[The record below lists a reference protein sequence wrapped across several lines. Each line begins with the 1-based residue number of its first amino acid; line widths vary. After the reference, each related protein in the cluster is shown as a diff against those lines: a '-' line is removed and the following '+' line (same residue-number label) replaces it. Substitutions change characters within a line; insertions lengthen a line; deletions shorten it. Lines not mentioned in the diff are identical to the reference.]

1 MDKKTED
8 LYFDSH
14 SEDEKTQDLNYY
26 QTKNDITTDALFYSE
41 KAPEPV
47 ERKAKRRCMGC
58 MELIDEND
66 EYCENCGYLN
76 NDESTQPLNIKPG
89 TIIGDKYIVGKS
101 IGSGGFGVTYIGW
114 DTVLERKVAIK
125 EYLPSEF
132 ATRCYGQTQVTVFS
146 GEKADQFAIG
156 RQKFVEE
163 AKRLAKFKS
172 ENGIVKIYDSFE
184 ENETAYIVMEYLDG
198 ETLAKF
204 IQREGKVSPEK
215 AVEMMMPV
223 IEALEAVNEAGIIHR
238 DIAPDN
244 ILLTKTGE
252 IKLID
257 FGAARYATTT
267 HSKSL
272 TVIIKPGYSAEE
284 QYRSRGEQGPHT
296 DVYSVGAVL
305 YKLITGE
312 TPPDALER
320 RATFQS
326 KGKDILKPIHKVVKN
341 VPPNIETA
349 IHNAMNVRIEDRTP
363 DMINLAG
370 ELLSEEPVKR
380 RDGKI
385 SKIDVLTWPLW
396 AKIGVPSGFVVAV
409 TLCLLLA
416 FGVIGP
422 RSRLQTG
429 VEIPDGMTLV
439 PDVITYDVD
448 DAEKELGDK
457 DLKLIIGDKRN
468 DEKIKENTVLLQDPD
483 AGNMIG
489 IGSFIKVTISAGAT
503 KEYVIDVKDYTLDL
517 AKKEL
522 EALGFTVE
530 TKEEYN
536 SDIAPGAV
544 ISQSVQEGEALSKGS
559 VITLVISKGD
569 KNAQTGNPITIPNIT
584 GTQFEEAKANLKKQ
598 SLYVAINELVYSDTL
613 PKGQIVGQT
622 PVGGESGKSGDVI
635 KVAVNMG
642 SKQVYMPDVT
652 YRTEE
657 EAVELLESHGLSV
670 KVERVENKDVAA
682 GTVFKQSV
690 AAGQKIDSTSTIIIT
705 VSNGYTVSVP
715 NVTGMELEK
724 AQETLMQAGVAST
737 VTYQKS
743 TSVPKD
749 HVISQSIASGT
760 KVNQGTNVNL
770 VISTGNEE
778 APQTKEE
785 LAGISIN
792 STPNKKIYYIGDE
805 QSLSGLSVIATYSNG
820 VQTDITSKCTFT
832 GFDSLSAGTKTITAK
847 YTENGV
853 SRTASFA
860 VTVKVPE
867 VSINRNNLTISDKS
881 SVTLSAETSPSGQSV
896 SWKSSNPAVATVS
909 GGMVK
914 GVKEGRAEIT
924 ASISYNG
931 KVYTSQSCTVDV
943 LATEIPVSG
952 ITLNQ
957 SSKTLETGDSFRLNA
972 TVLPTNATN
981 QNVSWSS
988 SNPSVASVS
997 GGTVT
1002 AKTAGTTVITAKAGS
1017 YTAKCTVTVNV
1028 KKVTVPNIKGDSWNE
1043 AYTTL
1048 KNAGLNPV
1056 RVYCYSSTYSSGLAA
1071 YQSVGAGNKVV
1082 PGTTVNVAIS
1092 KGDAN
1097 NAWSGWSTSKPSSS
1111 YESKS
1116 GTQYRYRTRTSEQVA
1131 VYGSWGAT
1139 QWYTSQQSTSD
1150 TVQYVGSRQVETQ
1163 KHYKTQYRYSHWTN
1177 GERSYPTWSSGTSQ
1191 HFTDW
1196 SDNRKIARGSTAWQ
1210 GGSYTR
1216 YGDTSNVWG
1225 YCGSCGRSYFPW
1237 YNEETRQVYTYS
1249 DYRTEYG
1256 YQTRSKS
1263 YETQYSDW
1271 GSWSSW
1277 SFSSASS
1284 SSTKDVETRTVY
1296 SYREKL
1302 PTYN

>member
-8 LYFDSH
+8 LYFNSH
-14 SEDEKTQDLNYY
+14 NEDEKTQDLNYY
-26 QTKNDITTDALFYSE
+26 QTKSDITTDALFYSE
-41 KAPEPV
+41 KTPEPV

-58 MELIDEND
+58 MELIGEND

-326 KGKDILKPIHKVVKN
+326 KGKDILKPIHKIVKN

-439 PDVITYDVD
+439 PDVITYELNE
-448 DAEKELGDK
+448 AEKELNKK
-457 DLKLIIGDKRN
+457 DLKLVIGDKKN
-468 DEKIKENTVLLQDPD
+468 NEKIKENLVLMQNPD
-483 AGNMIG
+483 AGNIVGM
-489 IGSFIKVTISAGAT
+489 GSFINVTISAGAA
-503 KEYVIDVKDYTLDL
+503 KEYVIDVKDYTLEL

-522 EALGFTVE
+522 EALGFKVE
-530 TKEEYN
+530 IKEEYN
-536 SDIAPGAV
+536 SDVAPGAV
-544 ISQSVQEGEALSKGS
+544 ISQSAKAGDAVAKGS

-569 KNAQTGNPITIPNIT
+569 KGIDTSKTVAIPNVV
-584 GTQFEEAKANLKKQ
+584 GTNIEKAKEEVKKLK
-598 SLYVAINELVYSDTL
+598 LYVAISEIIYDEKL
-613 PKGQIVGQT
+613 PEGQITKQSPEGNS
-622 PVGGESGKSGDVI
+622 SGHQGDTI
-635 KVAVNMG
+635 KVTVNKG
-642 SKQVYMPDVT
+642 AKKVYMLDVT
-652 YRTEE
+652 YRTEA
-657 EAVELLESHGLSV
+657 EAIEMLKSHGITV
-670 KVERVENKDVAA
+670 NIVREENRGVAA

-690 AAGQKIDSTSTIIIT
+690 AAGTEIKAGTTVTLT
-705 VSNGYTVSVP
+705 VSKGFEVTVP
-715 NVTGMELEK
+715 NVVGQAKGE
-724 AQETLMQAGVAST
+724 AQKNLMSAGLAST
-737 VTYQKS
+737 VTYQS
-743 TSVPKD
+743 SASVPKD
-749 HVISQSIASGT
+749 HVISQSVKAGE
-760 KVNQGTNVNL
+760 KVNQGTTVNL
-770 VISTGNEE
+770 VVSTGTE
-778 APQTKEE
+778 APPAQKYAVTVTKGS
-785 LAGISIN
+785 GISSVTGAGSYEAGATVTVKATVSSGYKFSKWTSSNTKLLGDSASISYTFKMPASN
-792 STPNKKIYYIGDE
+792 VTLTANAFKIGKVIASGTNGKDIKWKAYDNGVLDIYGTGEMVGYDDPFDETISRPSWGYGDNLNNLMIKKIYISEGITSICYGAFSVFHMLEEVIIPDSVKIIDNYAFNSCENLRNIYISQNVTKIGDGAF
-805 QSLSGLSVIATYSNG
+805 SYCNKLKSINVSPNNKNYTVINGVLFSKDKTKLVAYPSGKGNETYNIPNG
-820 VQTDITSKCTFT
+820 VQTICPAAFYGSDVINV
-832 GFDSLSAGTKTITAK
+832 TI
-847 YTENGV
+847 
-853 SRTASFA
+853 
-860 VTVKVPE
+860 P
-867 VSINRNNLTISDKS
+867 S
-881 SVTLSAETSPSGQSV
+881 SVTIIGKRAFAMCYNLKNVTIAEGLKKLEEHAFMNCRNLEEVKLPNSLRTIEWAAFAHCERLVNITIPQNVTSIGVYAFSDCISLTSV
-896 SWKSSNPAVATVS
+896 TIPKTVESIDYYAFFNWTANQTIYIKGKSSAPAGWDKDWDA
-909 GGMVK
+909 
-914 GVKEGRAEIT
+914 
-924 ASISYNG
+924 Y
-931 KVYTSQSCTVDV
+931 C
-943 LATEIPVSG
+943 
-952 ITLNQ
+952 
-957 SSKTLETGDSFRLNA
+957 NA
-972 TVLPTNATN
+972 KIVWNA
-981 QNVSWSS
+981 
-988 SNPSVASVS
+988 
-997 GGTVT
+997 
-1002 AKTAGTTVITAKAGS
+1002 
-1017 YTAKCTVTVNV
+1017 
-1028 KKVTVPNIKGDSWNE
+1028 
-1043 AYTTL
+1043 
-1048 KNAGLNPV
+1048 
-1056 RVYCYSSTYSSGLAA
+1056 
-1071 YQSVGAGNKVV
+1071 
-1082 PGTTVNVAIS
+1082 
-1092 KGDAN
+1092 
-1097 NAWSGWSTSKPSSS
+1097 
-1111 YESKS
+1111 
-1116 GTQYRYRTRTSEQVA
+1116 
-1131 VYGSWGAT
+1131 
-1139 QWYTSQQSTSD
+1139 
-1150 TVQYVGSRQVETQ
+1150 
-1163 KHYKTQYRYSHWTN
+1163 
-1177 GERSYPTWSSGTSQ
+1177 
-1191 HFTDW
+1191 
-1196 SDNRKIARGSTAWQ
+1196 
-1210 GGSYTR
+1210 
-1216 YGDTSNVWG
+1216 
-1225 YCGSCGRSYFPW
+1225 
-1237 YNEETRQVYTYS
+1237 
-1249 DYRTEYG
+1249 
-1256 YQTRSKS
+1256 
-1263 YETQYSDW
+1263 
-1271 GSWSSW
+1271 
-1277 SFSSASS
+1277 
-1284 SSTKDVETRTVY
+1284 
-1296 SYREKL
+1296 
-1302 PTYN
+1302 

>member
-8 LYFDSH
+8 LYFNSH

-26 QTKNDITTDALFYSE
+26 QTKSDITTDALFYSE
-41 KAPEPV
+41 KTPEPV

-58 MELIDEND
+58 MELIGEND

-76 NDESTQPLNIKPG
+76 NNESTQPLNIKPG

-132 ATRCYGQTQVTVFS
+132 ATRNYGQTQVTVFS

-326 KGKDILKPIHKVVKN
+326 KGKDILKPIHKIVKN

-370 ELLSEEPVKR
+370 ELLSEETVKR

-439 PDVITYDVD
+439 PDVITYELNE
-448 DAEKELGDK
+448 AEKELNKK
-457 DLKLIIGDKRN
+457 DLKLVIGDKKN
-468 DEKIKENTVLLQDPD
+468 NEKIKENLVLMQNPD
-483 AGNMIG
+483 AGNIVGM
-489 IGSFIKVTISAGAT
+489 GSFINVTISAGAT
-503 KEYVIDVKDYTLDL
+503 KEYVVDVKDYTLEL

-522 EALGFTVE
+522 EALGFKVE
-530 TKEEYN
+530 IKEEYN
-536 SDIAPGAV
+536 SDVAPGAV
-544 ISQSVQEGEALSKGS
+544 ISQSAKAGDAVAKGS

-569 KNAQTGNPITIPNIT
+569 KGIDTSKTVAIPNVV
-584 GTQFEEAKANLKKQ
+584 GTNIEKAKEEVKKLK
-598 SLYVAINELVYSDTL
+598 LYVAISEIIYDEKL
-613 PKGQIVGQT
+613 PEGQITKQSPEGNS
-622 PVGGESGKSGDVI
+622 SGHQGDTI
-635 KVAVNMG
+635 KVTVNKG
-642 SKQVYMPDVT
+642 AKKVYMLDVT
-652 YRTEE
+652 YRTEA
-657 EAVELLESHGLSV
+657 EAIEMLKSHGITV
-670 KVERVENKDVAA
+670 NIVREENREVAA

-690 AAGQKIDSTSTIIIT
+690 VAGTEIKAGTTVTLT
-705 VSNGYTVSVP
+705 VSKGFEVTVP
-715 NVTGMELEK
+715 NVVGQAKGE
-724 AQETLMQAGVAST
+724 AQKNLMSAGLAST
-737 VTYQKS
+737 VTYQSS

-749 HVISQSIASGT
+749 HVISQSIKAGE
-760 KVNQGTNVNL
+760 KVNQGTTVNL
-770 VISTGNEE
+770 VISTGTE
-778 APQTKEE
+778 APPAQ
-785 LAGISIN
+785 
-792 STPNKKIYYIGDE
+792 
-805 QSLSGLSVIATYSNG
+805 
-820 VQTDITSKCTFT
+820 
-832 GFDSLSAGTKTITAK
+832 K
-847 YTENGV
+847 Y
-853 SRTASFA
+853 A
-860 VTVKVPE
+860 VTVTKG
-867 VSINRNNLTISDKS
+867 SGIS
-881 SVTLSAETSPSGQSV
+881 SVTGAGSYEAGATV
-896 SWKSSNPAVATVS
+896 TVKATVS
-909 GGMVK
+909 
-914 GVKEGRAEIT
+914 
-924 ASISYNG
+924 
-931 KVYTSQSCTVDV
+931 
-943 LATEIPVSG
+943 SG
-952 ITLNQ
+952 YKF
-957 SSKTLETGDSFRLNA
+957 SKWT
-972 TVLPTNATN
+972 
-981 QNVSWSS
+981 S
-988 SNPSVASVS
+988 SNTKLLSDSASVS
-997 GGTVT
+997 YTFKMPAGNVT
-1002 AKTAGTTVITAKAGS
+1002 LTANAVKIAVTLIESG
-1017 YTAKCTVTVNV
+1017 KCGETVNWSFYSDGLLKISGKGAMDSYYKANEKSV
-1028 KKVTVPNIKGDSWNE
+1028 PQDNDVVTPWFKYNNQITRIVVEEGVTEIGDSAFAQCANVE
-1043 AYTTL
+1043 SISLPDSLT
-1048 KNAGLNPV
+1048 
-1056 RVYCYSSTYSSGLAA
+1056 
-1071 YQSVGAGNKVV
+1071 SVGAFFIGRYDVENTPKKLKSITIPKNINADEIYFLVLSLFNCPSLEKINVDPNNKYFSSVDGV
-1082 PGTTVNVAIS
+1082 LFNKDKSKLISCPVAKKGVYTIPNSVREIESNAFVNCNKLNQIIIPEGVKSIWCTFSSCTSVTSITIPKSVIS
-1092 KGDAN
+1092 IGSGVFSNWTANQTIYIKGKSSAP
-1097 NAWSGWSTSKPSSS
+1097 SGWDKD
-1111 YESKS
+1111 
-1116 GTQYRYRTRTSEQVA
+1116 
-1131 VYGSWGAT
+1131 W
-1139 QWYTSQQSTSD
+1139 D
-1150 TVQYVGSRQVETQ
+1150 TGC
-1163 KHYKTQYRYSHWTN
+1163 N
-1177 GERSYPTWSSGTSQ
+1177 A
-1191 HFTDW
+1191 
-1196 SDNRKIARGSTAWQ
+1196 KI
-1210 GGSYTR
+1210 
-1216 YGDTSNVWG
+1216 VW
-1225 YCGSCGRSYFPW
+1225 
-1237 YNEETRQVYTYS
+1237 N
-1249 DYRTEYG
+1249 
-1256 YQTRSKS
+1256 
-1263 YETQYSDW
+1263 
-1271 GSWSSW
+1271 
-1277 SFSSASS
+1277 A
-1284 SSTKDVETRTVY
+1284 
-1296 SYREKL
+1296 
-1302 PTYN
+1302 

>member
-8 LYFDSH
+8 LYFNSH
-14 SEDEKTQDLNYY
+14 NEDEKTQDLNYY
-26 QTKNDITTDALFYSE
+26 QTKSDITTDALFYSE
-41 KAPEPV
+41 KTPEPV

-58 MELIDEND
+58 MELIGEND

-76 NDESTQPLNIKPG
+76 NNESTQPLNIKPG

-132 ATRCYGQTQVTVFS
+132 ATRNYGQTQVTVFS

-326 KGKDILKPIHKVVKN
+326 KGKDILKPIHKIVKN

-439 PDVITYDVD
+439 PDVITYELNE
-448 DAEKELGDK
+448 AEKELNKK
-457 DLKLIIGDKRN
+457 DLKLVIGDKKN
-468 DEKIKENTVLLQDPD
+468 NEKIKENLVLMQNPD
-483 AGNMIG
+483 AGNIVGM
-489 IGSFIKVTISAGAT
+489 GSFINVTISAGAT
-503 KEYVIDVKDYTLDL
+503 KEYVVDVKDYTLDL

-522 EALGFTVE
+522 EALGFKVE
-530 TKEEYN
+530 IKEEYN
-536 SDIAPGAV
+536 SDVAPGAV
-544 ISQSVQEGEALSKGS
+544 ISQSAKAGEAVAKGS

-569 KNAQTGNPITIPNIT
+569 KGIDTSKTVAIPNVV
-584 GTQFEEAKANLKKQ
+584 GTNIEKAKEEVKKLK
-598 SLYVAINELVYSDTL
+598 LYVAISEIIYDEKL
-613 PKGQIVGQT
+613 PEGQITKQSPEGNS
-622 PVGGESGKSGDVI
+622 SGHQGDTI
-635 KVAVNMG
+635 KVTVNKG
-642 SKQVYMPDVT
+642 AKKVYMLDVT
-652 YRTEE
+652 YRTEA
-657 EAVELLESHGLSV
+657 EAIEMLKSHGITV
-670 KVERVENKDVAA
+670 NIVREENRGVAA

-690 AAGQKIDSTSTIIIT
+690 AAGTEIKAGTTVTLT
-705 VSNGYTVSVP
+705 VSKGFEVTVP
-715 NVTGMELEK
+715 NVVGQAKGE
-724 AQETLMQAGVAST
+724 AQKNLMSAGLAST
-737 VTYQKS
+737 VTYQS
-743 TSVPKD
+743 SASVPKD
-749 HVISQSIASGT
+749 HVISQSVKAGE
-760 KVNQGTNVNL
+760 KVNQGTTVNL
-770 VISTGNEE
+770 VVSTGTE
-778 APQTKEE
+778 APPAQ
-785 LAGISIN
+785 
-792 STPNKKIYYIGDE
+792 
-805 QSLSGLSVIATYSNG
+805 
-820 VQTDITSKCTFT
+820 
-832 GFDSLSAGTKTITAK
+832 K
-847 YTENGV
+847 Y
-853 SRTASFA
+853 A
-860 VTVKVPE
+860 VTVTKG
-867 VSINRNNLTISDKS
+867 SGIS
-881 SVTLSAETSPSGQSV
+881 SVTGAGSYEAGATV
-896 SWKSSNPAVATVS
+896 TVKATVS
-909 GGMVK
+909 SGYK
-914 GVKEGRAEIT
+914 FSKW
-924 ASISYNG
+924 
-931 KVYTSQSCTVDV
+931 TSSNTK
-943 LATEIPVSG
+943 L
-952 ITLNQ
+952 L
-957 SSKTLETGDSFRLNA
+957 GDS
-972 TVLPTNATN
+972 
-981 QNVSWSS
+981 
-988 SNPSVASVS
+988 AS
-997 GGTVT
+997 
-1002 AKTAGTTVITAKAGS
+1002 AS
-1017 YTAKCTVTVNV
+1017 YTFKMPAGNVTLTANAVKIAVTLIESGKCGETVNWSFYSDGLL
-1028 KKVTVPNIKGDSWNE
+1028 KISGKGAMDSYFRVTENIGNDTSAPQYNDIDTPWFAYNSQIVRIIVEEGVTKIGDSAFAQCTNVE
-1043 AYTTL
+1043 KISFPDTL
-1048 KNAGLNPV
+1048 TSLGASFIGHLGVENAPKKLKSITIPKN
-1056 RVYCYSSTYSSGLAA
+1056 
-1071 YQSVGAGNKVV
+1071 
-1082 PGTTVNVAIS
+1082 VNIEDKMEQFS
-1092 KGDAN
+1092 L
-1097 NAWSGWSTSKPSSS
+1097 
-1111 YESKS
+1111 
-1116 GTQYRYRTRTSEQVA
+1116 TRTLVDCPSLEKI
-1131 VYGSWGAT
+1131 
-1139 QWYTSQQSTSD
+1139 
-1150 TVQYVGSRQVETQ
+1150 YVDPEN
-1163 KHYKTQYRYSHWTN
+1163 K
-1177 GERSYPTWSSGTSQ
+1177 
-1191 HFTDW
+1191 
-1196 SDNRKIARGSTAWQ
+1196 
-1210 GGSYTR
+1210 
-1216 YGDTSNVWG
+1216 
-1225 YCGSCGRSYFPW
+1225 
-1237 YNEETRQVYTYS
+1237 
-1249 DYRTEYG
+1249 
-1256 YQTRSKS
+1256 
-1263 YETQYSDW
+1263 
-1271 GSWSSW
+1271 
-1277 SFSSASS
+1277 SFSSINGVLFNKNKTKLLLCCLRSKGTYTIPSS
-1284 SSTKDVETRTVY
+1284 VKEIGAGAFSHLSELSQVIIPDGVQRIESGAFDTCTNILSVTIPESVISMGYSVFPWWESNQTIYIKGKSSAPSGWDKDWDTGCNAKIVW
-1296 SYREKL
+1296 
-1302 PTYN
+1302 NA

>member
-8 LYFDSH
+8 LYFNSH
-14 SEDEKTQDLNYY
+14 NEDEKTQDLNYY
-26 QTKNDITTDALFYSE
+26 QTKSDITTDALFYSE
-41 KAPEPV
+41 KTPEPV

-58 MELIDEND
+58 MELIGEND

-132 ATRCYGQTQVTVFS
+132 ATRNYGQTQVTVFS

-326 KGKDILKPIHKVVKN
+326 KGKDILKPIHKIVKN

-370 ELLSEEPVKR
+370 ELLSEETVKR

-439 PDVITYDVD
+439 PDVITYELNE
-448 DAEKELGDK
+448 AEKELNKK
-457 DLKLIIGDKRN
+457 DLKLVIGDKKN
-468 DEKIKENTVLLQDPD
+468 NEKIKENLVLMQNPD
-483 AGNMIG
+483 AGNIVGM
-489 IGSFIKVTISAGAT
+489 GSFINVTISAGAA
-503 KEYVIDVKDYTLDL
+503 KEYVIDVKDYTLEL

-522 EALGFTVE
+522 EALGFKVE
-530 TKEEYN
+530 IKEEYN
-536 SDIAPGAV
+536 SDVAPGAV
-544 ISQSVQEGEALSKGS
+544 ISQSAKAGEAVAKGS

-569 KNAQTGNPITIPNIT
+569 EGIDTSKTVAIPNVV
-584 GTQFEEAKANLKKQ
+584 GTNIEKAKEEVKKLK
-598 SLYVAINELVYSDTL
+598 LYVAISEIIYDEKL
-613 PKGQIVGQT
+613 PEGQITKQSPEGNS
-622 PVGGESGKSGDVI
+622 SGHQGDTI
-635 KVAVNMG
+635 KVTVNKG
-642 SKQVYMPDVT
+642 AKKVYMLDVT
-652 YRTEE
+652 YRTEA
-657 EAVELLESHGLSV
+657 EAIEMLKSHGIIV
-670 KVERVENKDVAA
+670 NIVREENREVAA

-690 AAGQKIDSTSTIIIT
+690 AAGTEIKAGTTVTLT
-705 VSNGYTVSVP
+705 VSKGFEVTVP
-715 NVTGMELEK
+715 NVVGQAKGE
-724 AQETLMQAGVAST
+724 AQKNLMSAGLAST
-737 VTYQKS
+737 VTYQSS

-749 HVISQSIASGT
+749 HVISQSIKAGE
-760 KVNQGTNVNL
+760 KVNQGTTVNL
-770 VISTGNEE
+770 VVSTGTE
-778 APQTKEE
+778 APPAQKYAVTVTKGSGISSVTGAGSYEAGATVTVKATVSSEYKFSKWTSSNTKLLGDSASISYTFKMPAGNVTLTASALKENIPITKEDGVRLYNNA
-785 LAGISIN
+785 LAKVSGTTTYVN
-792 STPNKKIYYIGDE
+792 RKLTKQDFTNVGDLNRFGPASE
-805 QSLSGLSVIATYSNG
+805 MFAEGSGNVNVKLS
-820 VQTDITSKCTFT
+820 
-832 GFDSLSAGTKTITAK
+832 SLSAGDVTNYSYKTSGDNYIMTFGLGTVNGSTKLKYGNGGYMYFLTIDEVEQALVDIDNLLSGGNFGIEMFKDKSTIELQSGK
-847 YTENGV
+847 LV
-853 SRTASFA
+853 
-860 VTVKVPE
+860 VTVDKTTGEMSKAILDFTE
-867 VSINRNNLTISDKS
+867 VITGKCQFN
-881 SVTLSAETSPSGQSV
+881 VSPS
-896 SWKSSNPAVATVS
+896 P
-909 GGMVK
+909 
-914 GVKEGRAEIT
+914 
-924 ASISYNG
+924 
-931 KVYTSQSCTVDV
+931 
-943 LATEIPVSG
+943 IP
-952 ITLNQ
+952 
-957 SSKTLETGDSFRLNA
+957 
-972 TVLPTNATN
+972 
-981 QNVSWSS
+981 
-988 SNPSVASVS
+988 
-997 GGTVT
+997 
-1002 AKTAGTTVITAKAGS
+1002 
-1017 YTAKCTVTVNV
+1017 
-1028 KKVTVPNIKGDSWNE
+1028 
-1043 AYTTL
+1043 
-1048 KNAGLNPV
+1048 
-1056 RVYCYSSTYSSGLAA
+1056 
-1071 YQSVGAGNKVV
+1071 
-1082 PGTTVNVAIS
+1082 
-1092 KGDAN
+1092 
-1097 NAWSGWSTSKPSSS
+1097 
-1111 YESKS
+1111 
-1116 GTQYRYRTRTSEQVA
+1116 
-1131 VYGSWGAT
+1131 
-1139 QWYTSQQSTSD
+1139 
-1150 TVQYVGSRQVETQ
+1150 
-1163 KHYKTQYRYSHWTN
+1163 
-1177 GERSYPTWSSGTSQ
+1177 
-1191 HFTDW
+1191 
-1196 SDNRKIARGSTAWQ
+1196 STADLEIV
-1210 GGSYTR
+1210 GGVLFNLS
-1216 YGDTSNVWG
+1216 
-1225 YCGSCGRSYFPW
+1225 
-1237 YNEETRQVYTYS
+1237 
-1249 DYRTEYG
+1249 
-1256 YQTRSKS
+1256 
-1263 YETQYSDW
+1263 
-1271 GSWSSW
+1271 
-1277 SFSSASS
+1277 
-1284 SSTKDVETRTVY
+1284 
-1296 SYREKL
+1296 
-1302 PTYN
+1302 

>member
-8 LYFDSH
+8 LYFNSH
-14 SEDEKTQDLNYY
+14 NEDEKTQDLNYY
-26 QTKNDITTDALFYSE
+26 QTKSDITTDALFYSE
-41 KAPEPV
+41 KTPEPV

-58 MELIDEND
+58 MELIGEND

-76 NDESTQPLNIKPG
+76 NNESTQPLNIKPG

-439 PDVITYDVD
+439 PDVITYELNE
-448 DAEKELGDK
+448 AEKELNKK
-457 DLKLIIGDKRN
+457 DLKLVIGDKKN
-468 DEKIKENTVLLQDPD
+468 NEKIKENLVLMQNPD
-483 AGNMIG
+483 AGNIVGM
-489 IGSFIKVTISAGAT
+489 GSFINVTISAGAA
-503 KEYVIDVKDYTLDL
+503 KEYVIDVKDYTLEL

-522 EALGFTVE
+522 EALGFKVE
-530 TKEEYN
+530 IKEEYN
-536 SDIAPGAV
+536 SDVAPGAV
-544 ISQSVQEGEALSKGS
+544 ISQSAKAGEAVAKGS

-569 KNAQTGNPITIPNIT
+569 KGIDTSKTVAIPNVV
-584 GTQFEEAKANLKKQ
+584 GTNIEKAKEEVKKLK
-598 SLYVAINELVYSDTL
+598 LYVAISEIIYDEKL
-613 PKGQIVGQT
+613 PEGQITKQSPEGNS
-622 PVGGESGKSGDVI
+622 SGHQGDTI
-635 KVAVNMG
+635 KVTVNKG
-642 SKQVYMPDVT
+642 AKKVYMLDVT
-652 YRTEE
+652 YRTEA
-657 EAVELLESHGLSV
+657 EAIEMLKSHGITV
-670 KVERVENKDVAA
+670 NIVREENREVAA

-690 AAGQKIDSTSTIIIT
+690 AAGTEIKAGTTVTLT
-705 VSNGYTVSVP
+705 VSKGFEVTVP
-715 NVTGMELEK
+715 NVVGQAKGE
-724 AQETLMQAGVAST
+724 AQKNLMSAGLAST
-737 VTYQKS
+737 VTYQS
-743 TSVPKD
+743 SASVPKD
-749 HVISQSIASGT
+749 HVISQSIKAGE
-760 KVNQGTNVNL
+760 KVNQGTTVNL
-770 VISTGNEE
+770 VISTGTE
-778 APQTKEE
+778 APPAQ
-785 LAGISIN
+785 
-792 STPNKKIYYIGDE
+792 
-805 QSLSGLSVIATYSNG
+805 
-820 VQTDITSKCTFT
+820 
-832 GFDSLSAGTKTITAK
+832 K
-847 YTENGV
+847 Y
-853 SRTASFA
+853 A
-860 VTVKVPE
+860 VTVTKG
-867 VSINRNNLTISDKS
+867 SGIS
-881 SVTLSAETSPSGQSV
+881 SVTGAGSYEAGATV
-896 SWKSSNPAVATVS
+896 TVKATVS
-909 GGMVK
+909 SGYK
-914 GVKEGRAEIT
+914 FSKW
-924 ASISYNG
+924 
-931 KVYTSQSCTVDV
+931 TSSNTK
-943 LATEIPVSG
+943 L
-952 ITLNQ
+952 L
-957 SSKTLETGDSFRLNA
+957 GDS
-972 TVLPTNATN
+972 
-981 QNVSWSS
+981 
-988 SNPSVASVS
+988 ASVS
-997 GGTVT
+997 YIFKMPAGNVT
-1002 AKTAGTTVITAKAGS
+1002 LTANAVKIAVTLIESG
-1017 YTAKCTVTVNV
+1017 KCGETVNWSFYSDGLLKISGKGAMDSFYRPNEKSVPQNYDIDTPWFTYNNQIARIVVEEGVTEIGSSAFAQCTNVESISFPDSLTKLGAFFIGRGDVGNTPKKLKSITIPKNINADEIELYNLVLSLFSCPSLEKINVDPDNKYFSSVDGVLFNKNKTIIFSCPV
-1028 KKVTVPNIKGDSWNE
+1028 KRKGTYTIPNSVQEIGEGAFSNCINLTQIIIPEGVISIGHSAFSDCTNLTNITIPQKVASTGYYMFSNWTANQTIYIKG
-1043 AYTTL
+1043 
-1048 KNAGLNPV
+1048 K
-1056 RVYCYSSTYSSGLAA
+1056 
-1071 YQSVGAGNKVV
+1071 
-1082 PGTTVNVAIS
+1082 
-1092 KGDAN
+1092 
-1097 NAWSGWSTSKPSSS
+1097 
-1111 YESKS
+1111 
-1116 GTQYRYRTRTSEQVA
+1116 
-1131 VYGSWGAT
+1131 
-1139 QWYTSQQSTSD
+1139 
-1150 TVQYVGSRQVETQ
+1150 
-1163 KHYKTQYRYSHWTN
+1163 
-1177 GERSYPTWSSGTSQ
+1177 
-1191 HFTDW
+1191 
-1196 SDNRKIARGSTAWQ
+1196 
-1210 GGSYTR
+1210 
-1216 YGDTSNVWG
+1216 
-1225 YCGSCGRSYFPW
+1225 
-1237 YNEETRQVYTYS
+1237 
-1249 DYRTEYG
+1249 
-1256 YQTRSKS
+1256 
-1263 YETQYSDW
+1263 
-1271 GSWSSW
+1271 
-1277 SFSSASS
+1277 SSAPAGWD
-1284 SSTKDVETRTVY
+1284 KDWNTDCNAKIVW
-1296 SYREKL
+1296 
-1302 PTYN
+1302 NA